1 MPLRYKQALI
11 GILGLIFL
19 ASLIYVQG
27 MEVARK
33 REEAGLA
40 VHTVAIPATSAACVE
55 CHDKLSPGIID
66 HWQGSTHAE
75 KGVGCVEC
83 HKADARD
90 ADAYSHYGQTIAT
103 IVTPRDCSSC
113 HPKEFEQFEHS
124 HHAKAGNILASL
136 DNFLAETVEGARQPF
151 NPHSPTPG
159 ADVTEV
165 NGMASAN
172 TGCRQC
178 HGSKVA
184 LEAEDGSVIT
194 FEDLKP
200 DEDGRPTNT
209 AVLASIKKNAD
220 GQPVLHAESWPNTG
234 IGRLN
239 LDGSLGSCSAC
250 HSRHDFSPR
259 RARQPENCGKCHLG
273 PDHPQKEIYDES
285 KHGVA
290 FRDLKDHMNL
300 DSTDWV
306 LGEDY
311 TQAPTCATCHMS
323 AHSRGQEVTHDPGER
338 ISWTNRPPISLKM
351 DTDEDHAVVKE
362 TDPTKRQEL
371 IADSW
376 QDKRERMKQVCLH
389 CHTSNYVNA
398 FYQQYDEF
406 VINYNEKFA
415 KPGTKI
421 MTALRESNMITSID
435 FDEEIEWTWFYLWH
449 HEGRRARHGA
459 SMMAPDYAHWHG
471 MYEVAERFYM
481 ELIPMAREIAAQ
493 AAEEGDAQGAENV
506 NTVIDEILARPE
518 HEWFES
524 MKKAKAE
531 ETASG
536 LRARREGAESA
547 GGG

>member
-1 MPLRYKQALI
+1 MPRP
-11 GILGLIFL
+11 
-19 ASLIYVQG
+19 
-27 MEVARK
+27 RK
-33 REEAGLA
+33 E
-40 VHTVAIPATSAACVE
+40 P
-55 CHDKLSPGIID
+55 
-66 HWQGSTHAE
+66 
-75 KGVGCVEC
+75 
-83 HKADARD
+83 
-90 ADAYSHYGQTIAT
+90 GQTPPAKKT
-103 IVTPRDCSSC
+103 RTPKA
-113 HPKEFEQFEHS
+113 PKAISGTRSLSAFVKSICDILRRSNCASALQYVPELTWILFLRILDEQERKEK
-124 HHAKAGNILASL
+124 AKAEAVGEPYRPALRSPYRWQDWAAP
-136 DNFLAETVEGARQPF
+136 FAR
-151 NPHSPTPG
+151 T
-159 ADVTEV
+159 DE
-165 NGMASAN
+165 
-172 TGCRQC
+172 
-178 HGSKVA
+178 A
-184 LEAEDGSVIT
+184 LETHPRTDDG
-194 FEDLKP
+194 KP
-200 DEDGRPTNT
+200 
-209 AVLASIKKNAD
+209 
-220 GQPVLHAESWPNTG
+220 
-234 IGRLN
+234 
-239 LDGSLGSCSAC
+239 
-250 HSRHDFSPR
+250 
-259 RARQPENCGKCHLG
+259 CG
-273 PDHPQKEIYDES
+273 
-285 KHGVA
+285 
-290 FRDLKDHMNL
+290 
-300 DSTDWV
+300 W
-306 LGEDY
+306 
-311 TQAPTCATCHMS
+311 
-323 AHSRGQEVTHDPGER
+323 
-338 ISWTNRPPISLKM
+338 
-351 DTDEDHAVVKE
+351 
-362 TDPTKRQEL
+362 KRQEL